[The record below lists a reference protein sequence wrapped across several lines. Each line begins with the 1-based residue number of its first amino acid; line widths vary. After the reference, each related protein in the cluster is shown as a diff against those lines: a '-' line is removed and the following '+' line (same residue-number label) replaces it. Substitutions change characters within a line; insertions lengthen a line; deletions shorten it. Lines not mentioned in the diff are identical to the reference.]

1 MKNIWFVYFDSP
13 WFMRASYYYHGL
25 GAGLFAYSRTSG
37 YSKTGDSFRV
47 DTTMSKNREK
57 IIS

>member
-1 MKNIWFVYFDSP
+1 
-13 WFMRASYYYHGL
+13 MRASYYYHGL

-57 IIS
+57 IISWMNNFIGIAI